1 MGTNCAP
8 LVADLFVF
16 YYERDF
22 IMPLSDNNQTDNI
35 EAFLTP
41 PPDIEITYLILIILI
56 LNKW

>member
-1 MGTNCAP
+1 MGINYAP
-8 LVADLFVF
+8 LFADFFMF

-22 IMPLSDNNQTDNI
+22 IMPLSDNI
-35 EAFLTP
+35 KLIILKLLTP

>member
-8 LVADLFVF
+8 LVSDLFEF

-22 IMPLSDNNQTDNI
+22 VMPLSNNYQTDNI
-35 EAFLTP
+35 EALTP